1 MVALFTVLTLAFAAI
16 AVASAVA
23 GGLRGWVIAFA
34 AAAIAAWMASMARA
48 ALRRMRRGGAGSR
61 RRD

>member
-1 MVALFTVLTLAFAAI
+1 VPIVALFTVLTLAFAAI
-16 AVASAVA
+16 TVASAVA

-48 ALRRMRRGGAGSR
+48 ALRRMRR
-61 RRD
+61 